1 MITTSLSGFR
11 LCLMVSILGATAHGP
26 LAQAALTLRVEA
38 GDYDRSGTVV
48 SFQLP
53 AGSGTFNQ
61 LQDEKGARLPL
72 QVESDGRATFVLPS
86 LGRGATQTFQLV
98 HDPAAG
104 ESARPGVRAER
115 AGSTVRFLVD
125 GRPALQYQAEMSE
138 LPRPDLKPIFRRG
151 GYLHPVYSP
160 SGLVVTDDY
169 PPNHKHHHGIW
180 FPWTKTE
187 FEGRTPDFWNMGEG
201 KGTVEF
207 VAVDGFWNGHVHGGL
222 RARHRF
228 VDLTAPTPK
237 TVLLES
243 WEVRMYRTPRERPPY
258 HLFDLVSTQ
267 ECATANPLKLPEY
280 HYGGLGVRGH
290 WDWNGK
296 ENTTFLTSSGETDR
310 VKGNTTRGRW
320 CHMGGQ
326 VGGQPTGLAILD
338 HPGNFR
344 APQPMRLHPSE
355 PFFCYAPSQLGDWSI
370 EPGTPYV
377 SRYRFVVFDGPA
389 DRELIER
396 LWNDFAH
403 PPKVVL
409 AARD

>member
-1 MITTSLSGFR
+1 MTTTSLSGLR
-11 LCLMVSILGATAHGP
+11 PCLLVSVLVVTAQP
-26 LAQAALTLRVEA
+26 PIARAAAALRVEA
-38 GDYDRSGTVV
+38 GDYERSGTVV

-53 AGSGTFNQ
+53 AGTGPFNQ
-61 LQDEKGARLPL
+61 LEDEKGLRVPL
-72 QVESDGRATFVLPS
+72 QVEPDGRATFVLAS
-86 LGRGATQTFQLV
+86 LARGATHRFRLT

-104 ESARPGVRAER
+104 ESAQPRVKAER
-115 AGSTVRFLVD
+115 AGSAVRFLVD

-138 LPRPDLKPIFRRG
+138 LPRVNLKPIFRRG

-169 PPNHKHHHGIW
+169 PPNHQHHHGIW

-207 VAVDGFWNGHVHGGL
+207 VAVDGFWSGHVHGGL

-228 VDLTAPTPK
+228 VDLTAPSPK

-243 WEVRMYRTPRERPPY
+243 WEVRTYRMPPAPRPY

-267 ECATANPLKLPEY
+267 QCATASPLKLPEY

-296 ENTTFLTSSGETDR
+296 EHTTFLTSSGETDR

-389 DRELIER
+389 DREWIER
-396 LWNDFAH
+396 LWNDYAH

-409 AARD
+409 VALD